1 MEETGV
7 LEMDLGNL
15 SIKDRPASKQ
25 MVLYDSGDGDG
36 AVYKP
41 VGKGR
46 NHYDSCKH
54 GEGEVLLISSWEQR
68 EVTLGS

>member
-46 NHYDSCKH
+46 NH
-54 GEGEVLLISSWEQR
+54 
-68 EVTLGS
+68 

>member
-1 MEETGV
+1 MVLVFCRKFFLTQFEENENLEETGV

-15 SIKDRPASKQ
+15 SINDRTASKQ

-41 VGKGR
+41 VGKG
-46 NHYDSCKH
+46 
-54 GEGEVLLISSWEQR
+54 
-68 EVTLGS
+68 